1 MIKLVSS
8 ILVIFAGYFLFFGTS
23 ECFGLDED
31 GCLTCHQYP
40 GLVRLRKRMGSRY
53 STLMKKNFSL
63 HRMVNF
69 VASNAILTSHRFP
82 TRAKQALTAPL
93 NVIRTMPRRFQP
105 IL

>member
-40 GLVRLRKRMGSRY
+40 GLVRLEKTNGV
-53 STLMKKNFSL
+53 KVL
-63 HRMVNF
+63 HIDEEKF
-69 VASNAILTSHRFP
+69 FTSPLP